1 MWIGLWDTAE
11 SQGSA
16 NISIG
21 GCGTAGPCQA
31 ARKTTGSAPPFPPG
45 LSVLRNILSVGGLTL
60 ASRVLGFARDV
71 ITAALLGAGPVAD
84 AFFVAFRLPNHF
96 RALMAEGAF
105 NAAFVPMFSKRLIE
119 DGRSRAQVF
128 AEQVLA
134 LLVASQLVLLV
145 IFEIIMPWFMRVFA
159 PGFIDHPD
167 KFDLAVLFTRITF
180 PYLLFISIVS
190 LTGALLNALGR
201 FAAAAAAP
209 ILLNCCLILAQLVL
223 TEFLPSSGHALSWG
237 VLAAGLAQFLYLQW
251 ECHRAGMRLRLP
263 RPRLT
268 PEVRAFLRILG
279 PAALGAGVVQINL
292 FVDTLIAS
300 FLPTGAISYL
310 YYADRLNQL
319 PLGVIGIA
327 VGTVL
332 LPEMSRQVKRGDD
345 AAAAHSQNRAFELS
359 LLFTLPATAA
369 FLAAAQP
376 IVSVLFQRQSF
387 GPADAAATAVTLMAY
402 AAGLPAFVLI
412 RSLLPGFY
420 AREDTATPVRI
431 AVIAVLA
438 NIALKLMLMGL
449 LQQVG
454 LALATAASAWL
465 NAALLALALRRRG
478 RLVLDRRLTRSLA
491 PLGAASIGMVIALRL
506 ALIGLAPLFEAPA
519 LALRVAA
526 LTILILVG
534 LAVFFGL
541 ALGFGAVDRTL
552 VTRVLR
558 R

>member
-1 MWIGLWDTAE
+1 M
-11 SQGSA
+11 
-16 NISIG
+16 NFPIG

-31 ARKTTGSAPPFPPG
+31 VPKTTGSAPSFPPG

-119 DGRSRAQVF
+119 DGRPRAQVF

-159 PGFIDHPD
+159 PGFIDQPE

-223 TEFLPSSGHALSWG
+223 TAFLPSSGHALSWG
-237 VLAAGLAQFLYLQW
+237 VLAAGLVQFLYLQW
-251 ECHRAGMRLRLP
+251 ECHRAGIRLRLP

-268 PEVRAFLRILG
+268 PEVRSFLRILG

-332 LPEMSRQVKRGDD
+332 LPEMSRHVKRGDE

-387 GPADAAATAVTLMAY
+387 GPADAAATATTLMAY

-465 NAALLALALRRRG
+465 NAVLLALALRRRG
-478 RLVLDRRLTRSLA
+478 RLVLDRRLTRSLV
-491 PLGAASIGMVIALRL
+491 PLGAASLGMVIALRL

-519 LALRVAA
+519 LTLRMAA
-526 LTILILVG
+526 LAILILVG

-552 VTRVLR
+552 LRRVLR